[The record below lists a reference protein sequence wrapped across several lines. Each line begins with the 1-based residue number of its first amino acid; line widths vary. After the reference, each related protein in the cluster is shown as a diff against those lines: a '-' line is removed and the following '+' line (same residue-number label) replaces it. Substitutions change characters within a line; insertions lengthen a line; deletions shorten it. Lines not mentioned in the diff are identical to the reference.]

1 MLQIILFGAEF
12 TKFRI
17 WWPAPWIP
25 HQLTV
30 PPRTY
35 HHGHP

>member
-1 MLQIILFGAEF
+1 MLFGTESTVKEF
-12 TKFRI
+12 KV
-17 WWPAPWIP
+17 WWSASQIP

-35 HHGHP
+35 HHGRP